1 MDADFT
7 DLVPLFVGETRG
19 RLERLAAL
27 AARVETDPQA
37 AAEARRE
44 LHTVK
49 GAGRMLG
56 LQALAE
62 LCHRAE
68 GTLQTPAPGA
78 EAALIRTV
86 DEISLLVDTV
96 ASSSEPAGAGDVAP
110 AAPGAGAPAG
120 ETHPNRKAAPA
131 VGAAEVRL
139 DVAALDGLADR
150 AIRQRILATGA
161 VHYVNRIAEL
171 ARLAEEGASQPHPE
185 QVLHGLATALRS
197 LSADIDEGQRRLRR
211 IAERQVDALQALQVQ
226 PLRPF
231 LQSLARHAREL
242 ARSLGRE
249 LEVRIAGDETRLDR
263 GIAADL
269 EEALLHLV
277 RNAVD
282 HGVEPAADRVA
293 RGKPAAGTLRIE
305 AAARGARVR
314 LVIADD
320 GGGID
325 AAAVV
330 AAAAEAGLVD
340 PARAAAMTSDEAY
353 RLVFTPGFSTRR
365 EVTEVSGRGIG
376 LDAVA
381 AAVARLGGDVALAST
396 PGAGTTVTVEVPAA
410 RRGDDVILARVGH
423 VRLGL
428 PAGTVRRVSQLAQ
441 ADVIERGG
449 HSLARVGDRLVEFV
463 PLAALCGETPAAR
476 GLLLEGVVAGQPMA
490 VAVDALEGQ
499 EEVLVRPLTRT
510 VPTDVL
516 IEGVALL
523 TSGEPVGILSPLALT
538 QRAALRPAP
547 GAAVL
552 RAPARLRVLLV
563 DDSLVTRE
571 MERRL
576 LEDAGF
582 VVTVA
587 ADASEALAH
596 LGADRYDCV
605 VTDIEMPGMDGF
617 ELTRHLRSVPQFAQ
631 LPVVVVSTRER
642 PEDRLR
648 GLEAGADAYL
658 TKQGLRPAEL
668 VGLVNRLGVRR

>member
-1 MDADFT
+1 MDADFA
-7 DLVPLFVGETRG
+7 DLVPLFVSEMRG

-27 AARVETDPQA
+27 AVRVDTDAEA

-56 LQALAE
+56 LVALAE
-62 LCHRAE
+62 LCHTAE
-68 GTLQTPAPGA
+68 GALQTSGPGA
-78 EAALIRTV
+78 GAALTRTV
-86 DEISLLVDTV
+86 DEITGMVDAV
-96 ASSSEPAGAGDVAP
+96 ARGDEVPGGSGAAE
-110 AAPGAGAPAG
+110 APGAVMVRP
-120 ETHPNRKAAPA
+120 
-131 VGAAEVRL
+131 GAAERSKPPAGTADVRL
-139 DVAALDGLADR
+139 DVGALDTLADR
-150 AIRQRILATGA
+150 AIRLRILAAGA
-161 VHYVNRIAEL
+161 ARYVERLAEL
-171 ARLAEEGASQPHPE
+171 GRLAEEGARQGHAD

-197 LSADIDEGQRRLRR
+197 LTAEVEMGQRRLRR
-211 IAERQVDALQALQVQ
+211 IAESQVEDLQSLQVQ
-226 PLRPF
+226 PLRSF
-231 LQSLARHAREL
+231 LQSLARHTREL

-249 LEVRIAGDETRLDR
+249 IEVVIVGDETRLDR
-263 GIAADL
+263 SIATDI

-282 HGVEPAADRVA
+282 HGIELPEARAAH
-293 RGKPAAGTLRIE
+293 GKPPVGTIRIAAST
-305 AAARGARVR
+305 RGARVR
-314 LVIADD
+314 LQIADD

-325 AAAVV
+325 VAAVV
-330 AAAAEAGLVD
+330 ETAIAAGLID
-340 PARAAAMTSDEAY
+340 RAKAMALAPDEVY
-353 RLVFTPGFSTRR
+353 RLLFMPGFSTRR

-381 AAVARLGGDVALAST
+381 AAVARLGGDVTLASQ
-396 PGAGTTVTVEVPAA
+396 PGEGTTVTVEVPIA
-410 RRGDDVILARVGH
+410 RRGDDVILARVGQ

-428 PAGTVRRVSQLAQ
+428 PAGAVRRVVRLAHD
-441 ADVIERGG
+441 DVIERSG
-449 HSLARVGDRLVEFV
+449 HSLARVGERLVEFV
-463 PLAALCGETPAAR
+463 PLATLCGETPAAR
-476 GLLLEGVVAGQPMA
+476 QLLLEGVVAGQPMA

-499 EEVLVRPLTRT
+499 EEVLVRPLTRS
-510 VPTDVL
+510 VSTDAL

-523 TSGEPVGILSPLALT
+523 SSGEPIGILSPLALT
-538 QRAALRPAP
+538 QRGALRPSP

-552 RAPARLRVLLV
+552 RVPARLHVLLV

-582 VVTVA
+582 AVTVA
-587 ADASEALAH
+587 GDAAEALAH
-596 LGADRYDCV
+596 LGADRFDCL
-605 VTDIEMPGMDGF
+605 VTDIEMPGMDGY

-658 TKQGLRPAEL
+658 TKQGLHPADL
-668 VGLVNRLGVRR
+668 VGLVNRLGGRR

>member
-1 MDADFT
+1 MDADFA
-7 DLVPLFVGETRG
+7 DLVPLFVSETRG
-19 RLERLAAL
+19 RLEHLAAL
-27 AARVETDPQA
+27 AARVETDAQA
-37 AAEARRE
+37 TAEARRE

-56 LQALAE
+56 LVALAE
-62 LCHRAE
+62 LCHAAE
-68 GTLQTPAPGA
+68 GALQTPGPGSG
-78 EAALIRTV
+78 AALTKTV
-86 DEISLLVDTV
+86 DEISGLVDAV
-96 ASSSEPAGAGDVAP
+96 ARGDESLAGEGAAAAAVA
-110 AAPGAGAPAG
+110 AGAPAG
-120 ETHPNRKAAPA
+120 RRAGDKAKAAAGA
-131 VGAAEVRL
+131 VEVRL
-139 DVAALDGLADR
+139 DAATLDSLADR
-150 AIRQRILATGA
+150 AIRLRILATGA
-161 VHYVNRIAEL
+161 AHFVDRLSEL
-171 ARLAEEGASQPHPE
+171 SRHAEEGARQPHPE

-197 LSADIDEGQRRLRR
+197 LTADVDEGQRRLRR
-211 IAERQVDALQALQVQ
+211 IAESQVEGLQALQVQ
-226 PLRPF
+226 PLRSF
-231 LQSLARHAREL
+231 LHSLARHARGL

-249 LEVRIAGDETRLDR
+249 IDVVISGDETRLDR
-263 GIAADL
+263 GIAADI

-282 HGVEPAADRVA
+282 HGIEPPAARA
-293 RGKPAAGTLRIE
+293 ASGKPPAGTLRID
-305 AAARGARVR
+305 ASARGARVR
-314 LVIADD
+314 LEVADD

-330 AAAAEAGLVD
+330 EAAVAGGLVD
-340 PARAAAMTSDEAY
+340 RAKAPALTPEQVF

-365 EVTEVSGRGIG
+365 EVTEVSGRGVG

-381 AAVARLGGDVALAST
+381 AAVARLGGDVTLSSQ

-428 PAGTVRRVSQLAQ
+428 PAGSVRRVTQLAQ
-441 ADVIERGG
+441 ADVIERSG
-449 HSLARVGDRLVEFV
+449 HSLARVGERLVEFV
-463 PLAALCGETPAAR
+463 PLAALCGEAPAAR
-476 GLLLEGVVAGQPMA
+476 QLLLEGMVAGQSMA

-499 EEVLVRPLTRT
+499 EEVLVRPLTRA
-510 VPTDVL
+510 VPTDAL

-523 TSGEPVGILSPLALT
+523 SSGEPIGVLSPFALT

-552 RAPARLRVLLV
+552 RAPARLHVLLV

-582 VVTVA
+582 VVTAA
-587 ADASEALAH
+587 ADAAEALAH
-596 LGADRYDCV
+596 LGADRFDCM
-605 VTDIEMPGMDGF
+605 VTDIEMPGMDGY

-648 GLEAGADAYL
+648 GLEAGADAFL
-658 TKQGLRPAEL
+658 TKQGLSPAEL
-668 VGLVNRLGVRR
+668 VGLINRLGGRR